1 MSIRRL
7 LSRLFKGKR
16 RISSINAQRIAV
28 LLARPDLLFNVNPY
42 SIIIGSIIHDA
53 LYSNKEQK
61 DYYAV
66 VDGVKIYGRP
76 DNIIR
81 NMDNTVMVEETKTF
95 YSINDKDSSLMMGS
109 IQANIYC
116 YILNENSLHANMYR
130 VKMIDASML
139 MQYMKSKGDNI
150 LDLNKHEFS
159 NILNEFID
167 NIDKHMFIHEER
179 YDHAKALNDIRE
191 GIKRFEGIC
200 SVLGINESILYMRRM
215 KRQYEQYSNNSI

>member
-1 MSIRRL
+1 MSIGIL

-16 RISSINAQRIAV
+16 RISSINAQRIAM

-53 LYSNKEQK
+53 LYSNKEKK

-66 VDGVKIYGRP
+66 VDGVKVYGRP
-76 DNIIR
+76 DSIIR
-81 NMDNTVMVEETKTF
+81 NMDNTVIVEEMKTF
-95 YSINDKDSSLMMGS
+95 YSINDKDSSLMMGR

-116 YILNENSLHANMYR
+116 YILNENSLHVNMYK
-130 VKMIDASML
+130 VKMVDASML
-139 MQYMKSKGDNI
+139 MQYMKSKEDNM
-150 LDLNKHEFS
+150 LDLSKHEFS
-159 NILNEFID
+159 NILSEFI
-167 NIDKHMFIHEER
+167 NSIDKHMFIYEGR

-200 SVLGINESILYMRRM
+200 SVLGINESILYKRV
-215 KRQYEQYSNNSI
+215 KRQDE